1 MASEIRVGGV
11 KYQLAGTSE
20 QGNVYVIQTATPEPE
35 TTIQT
40 TTGEVRLWLL
50 KWKIACQ
57 TFKFQYI
64 INDIGDIGDEQIIMF
79 EEAGGV
85 GAEEVVSSN
94 EYDLCFVDT
103 AEVSSCRHCQQIEIV
118 VNL

>member
-1 MASEIRVGGV
+1 MNYSETVFV
-11 KYQLAGTSE
+11 
-20 QGNVYVIQTATPEPE
+20 
-35 TTIQT
+35 
-40 TTGEVRLWLL
+40 
-50 KWKIACQ
+50 
-57 TFKFQYI
+57 TFNFQYI

-103 AEVSSCRHCQQIEIV
+103 AAEVSWVLWYSVEKCVTIPFSSFWREGT
-118 VNL
+118 

>member
-1 MASEIRVGGV
+1 MNYSETVFV
-11 KYQLAGTSE
+11 
-20 QGNVYVIQTATPEPE
+20 
-35 TTIQT
+35 
-40 TTGEVRLWLL
+40 
-50 KWKIACQ
+50 
-57 TFKFQYI
+57 TFNFQYI

-103 AEVSSCRHCQQIEIV
+103 AAEVS
-118 VNL
+118 

>member
-1 MASEIRVGGV
+1 MIYSKTVFV
-11 KYQLAGTSE
+11 
-20 QGNVYVIQTATPEPE
+20 
-35 TTIQT
+35 
-40 TTGEVRLWLL
+40 
-50 KWKIACQ
+50 
-57 TFKFQYI
+57 TFNFQYI

-103 AEVSSCRHCQQIEIV
+103 AAEVSRKVCDNPLFLILKRRDPGFI
-118 VNL
+118 N